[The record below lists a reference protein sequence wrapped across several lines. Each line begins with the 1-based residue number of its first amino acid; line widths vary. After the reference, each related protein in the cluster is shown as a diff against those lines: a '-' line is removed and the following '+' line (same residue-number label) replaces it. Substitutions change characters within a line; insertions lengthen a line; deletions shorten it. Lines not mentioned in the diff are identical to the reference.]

1 MARDS
6 TIHTIRMPK
15 WGLSMQE
22 GTVTHWYV
30 KPGDRI
36 AAGAAFCDIE
46 TTKITNE
53 FEAPAGGIVAR
64 LLVQPAEV
72 VTVGRPIAILAAEGV
87 SEAEIEAAVTEVTA
101 MGDAEPTPAEAAV
114 TSLRF
119 VEAGGSRLAYL
130 EAGEASSGPPVVFLH
145 GFGGDHANWA
155 LTQAAVAAAGH
166 RTLAFDLPGQGA
178 SGKAVGD
185 GSAEAVARILAAGL
199 EALGLTR
206 MVLVAHSFGALVAAA
221 LVRGGGLAIGPVV
234 LIAPVG
240 LGPAP
245 NPAYIR
251 DFLAAER
258 KRDMKPA
265 LEMLFADPALLGRS
279 IVGDALASLRDEKA
293 RAALQRIGA
302 ALIDLGPEQRRG
314 TLDLIAPDW
323 HVIWGRRDA
332 IVPFDEDLTRR
343 SAARCT

>member
-1 MARDS
+1 MR
-6 TIHTIRMPK
+6 
-15 WGLSMQE
+15 
-22 GTVTHWYV
+22 
-30 KPGDRI
+30 
-36 AAGAAFCDIE
+36 
-46 TTKITNE
+46 
-53 FEAPAGGIVAR
+53 
-64 LLVQPAEV
+64 PAEE
-72 VTVGRPIAILAAEGV
+72 VTVGRPIAILAEEGA
-87 SEAEIEAAVTEVTA
+87 SEADIDAAVTEVTA

-114 TSLRF
+114 ASLRF

-166 RTLAFDLPGQGA
+166 RTLAFDLPGHGA

-206 MVLVAHSFGALVAAA
+206 TVLVAHSFGALVAAA

-251 DFLAAER
+251 GFLAAER

-302 ALIDLGPEQRRG
+302 ALIDLGAEQRRG

-332 IVPFDEDLTRR
+332 IVPFDEDLTTALGGALHLIPGAGHMPQVEKADIVNGIILRLL
-343 SAARCT
+343 A